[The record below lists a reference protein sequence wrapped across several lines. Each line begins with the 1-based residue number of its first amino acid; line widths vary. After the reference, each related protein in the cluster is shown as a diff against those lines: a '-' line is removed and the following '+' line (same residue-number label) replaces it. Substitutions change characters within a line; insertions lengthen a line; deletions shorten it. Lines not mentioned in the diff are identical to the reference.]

1 MEQTLLSIEHL
12 KKSYDDNL
20 ILDDID
26 LEVHQGEVI
35 VLVGPSGCGKST
47 MLRCINALEP
57 IQGGE
62 IKLNG
67 EKIDPKNKNIAE
79 LRQKIGMV
87 FQSYELFPH
96 LTVLDNIL
104 LAPMKVQKRKK
115 EEAEKE
121 AMALLERVGL
131 AEKAKSYPRQLSG
144 GQKQRVAIVRA
155 LCMHPE
161 ILLFDEVTAALDPEM
176 VREVLDVML
185 DLASQGRTM
194 MIVTHEMQFAKAV
207 ADRVIFLNGGKI
219 VEEGTPEEF
228 FEHPKTDRAKQ
239 FLNTFEFHEAKTHVK
254 YQEEG
259 AFIMKKWN
267 KILAAVLTLSLTAGL
282 TACGG
287 STSDANANNAS
298 AADEGTASNGSSEVY
313 RTLDEIKESG
323 TINIGVFSD
332 KNPFGY
338 VDENGEYQ
346 GYDIYFANRLGEDLG
361 VDVNFVSTEAAN
373 RIEYLQTGKVDII
386 LANFT
391 VTDERA
397 EEVDFALP
405 YMNVALGV
413 VSPDSKVIESLDD
426 WDSNDQMIVISGTT
440 AETYMIDN
448 YPDIPLQKY
457 DSYAT
462 AKNALENGS
471 GAAWVNDNTE
481 VIAYAL
487 QNTGYT
493 VGIPSLGSN
502 DTIAPAVSKGNT
514 TLLDWINDEIKT
526 LGEEQFFHADYEATL
541 VDTYGSDY
549 EESLVVEGG
558 VTE

>member
-1 MEQTLLSIEHL
+1 
-12 KKSYDDNL
+12 
-20 ILDDID
+20 
-26 LEVHQGEVI
+26 
-35 VLVGPSGCGKST
+35 
-47 MLRCINALEP
+47 
-57 IQGGE
+57 
-62 IKLNG
+62 
-67 EKIDPKNKNIAE
+67 
-79 LRQKIGMV
+79 
-87 FQSYELFPH
+87 
-96 LTVLDNIL
+96 
-104 LAPMKVQKRKK
+104 
-115 EEAEKE
+115 
-121 AMALLERVGL
+121 
-131 AEKAKSYPRQLSG
+131 
-144 GQKQRVAIVRA
+144 
-155 LCMHPE
+155 
-161 ILLFDEVTAALDPEM
+161 
-176 VREVLDVML
+176 
-185 DLASQGRTM
+185 
-194 MIVTHEMQFAKAV
+194 
-207 ADRVIFLNGGKI
+207 
-219 VEEGTPEEF
+219 
-228 FEHPKTDRAKQ
+228 
-239 FLNTFEFHEAKTHVK
+239 
-254 YQEEG
+254 
-259 AFIMKKWN
+259 MKKWN
-267 KILAAVLTLSLTAGL
+267 RILAAVLTLSLTAGL

-287 STSDANANNAS
+287 STSDATANNAS
-298 AADEGTASNGSSEVY
+298 AADEGTASNENSEVY

-338 VDENGEYQ
+338 VDENGDVQ

-526 LGEEQFFHADYEATL
+526 LGEEQFFHATL